1 MRFDAFSVTFR
12 ADAMDEVSSFLVDGL
27 GAILERRQKG
37 YQGYQAHSVVLFD
50 GNCHGVFA
58 WGGNSRF
65 LVSIQGPKSQPWA
78 DFVQRRA
85 SEEED
90 LLADAQCRSLA
101 ALQSGDAEALMSA
114 CGEVSS
120 EPWAS
125 LTRADVCYDWLDSLD
140 VVSHSVGLRKAVSGA
155 CVARPPTWNQLGDWM
170 TDEGRKRGCTLY
182 MGARSSEI
190 QVRFYDK
197 GSQLRSEGVQ
207 ADLNLRR
214 VEVQYRPATKEAK
227 RSWLRMTPGSFW
239 LLSPSTKAV
248 AAYFGISVCGESPGR
263 YPSPP
268 SSLELQQMW
277 ASVQYFEPILALVSK
292 AAGPMAES
300 RVRDLMEQ
308 KRTVFRELRRVV

>member
-1 MRFDAFSVTFR
+1 MRFDAFSVTFLP
-12 ADAMDEVSSFLVDGL
+12 DAFDEISAFLVDQL
-27 GAILERRQKG
+27 GAVLERRAKG
-37 YQGYQAHSVVLFD
+37 YQGYLAHSLIQFD
-50 GNCHGVFA
+50 GNCHGVLA

-65 LVSIQGPKSQPWA
+65 LVSIQGPQSQPWA
-78 DFVQRRA
+78 DYVQRRA
-85 SEEED
+85 SEEAERLLDAREHCLDALHAGD
-90 LLADAQCRSLA
+90 LDGFLSVDSQP
-101 ALQSGDAEALMSA
+101 
-114 CGEVSS
+114 

-125 LTRADVCYDWLDSLD
+125 LTRADVCYDWVDSRD
-140 VVSHSVGLRKAVSGA
+140 VVDHSTGLRKAVAAA
-155 CVARPPTWNQLGDWM
+155 CVARPPVWNQLGDWM
-170 TDEGRKRGCTLY
+170 TPEGRRRGCTLY

-214 VEVQYRPATKEAK
+214 VEIQYRPSTKEAK
-227 RSWLRMTPGSFW
+227 RNWLTMTPGSFW

-248 AAYFGISVCGESPGR
+248 ASHFGISVCGSSPGR

-300 RVRDLMEQ
+300 RVRELMDQ
-308 KRTVFRELRRVV
+308 KRTVFRELRRVG

>member
-12 ADAMDEVSSFLVDGL
+12 ADAMEEVSAFLVEEL
-27 GAILERRQKG
+27 GAILERRPKG
-37 YQGYQAHSVVLFD
+37 YQGYQAHSVILFD
-50 GNCHGVFA
+50 GNCHGIFA

-65 LVSIQGPKSQPWA
+65 WVSIQGPKSQPWA
-78 DFVQRRA
+78 DYVQRRA

-90 LLADAQCRSLA
+90 FSSDAERRSLA
-101 ALQSGDAEALMSA
+101 ALQSGDPAAWISA
-114 CGEVSS
+114 CDEIQS

-125 LTRADVCYDWLDSLD
+125 LTRADVCYDWLDPRD
-140 VVSHSVGLRKAVSGA
+140 VVEHSVGLRKAVSAA

-170 TDEGRKRGCTLY
+170 TAEGRKRGCTLY

-207 ADLNLRR
+207 ADLTLRR
-214 VEVQYRPATKEAK
+214 IEVQYRPSTKEAK
-227 RSWLRMTPGSFW
+227 RVWLKMTPGSFW
-239 LLSPSTKAV
+239 SLSPSTKAA

-308 KRTVFRELRRVV
+308 KRTVFRELRRVG